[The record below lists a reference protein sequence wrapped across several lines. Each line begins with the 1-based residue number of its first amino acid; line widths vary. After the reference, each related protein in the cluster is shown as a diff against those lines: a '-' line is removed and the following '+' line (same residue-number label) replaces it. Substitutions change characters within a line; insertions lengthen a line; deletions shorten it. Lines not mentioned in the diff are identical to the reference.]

1 MMKSFPR
8 GISPSY
14 TITTSMKLLKRVQ
27 EFAAFTKNEQKVFL
41 FLSIVFLAGVS
52 IKVYKAYFVQEPAH
66 QFDYSASDKEF
77 EERSK
82 QLTALPS
89 ERKSADTQIIGQ
101 AAHKKIDLNT
111 ATRDDLVALP
121 GIGEGIAE
129 EILLY
134 RDERGAFTSLDQLRK
149 IKGIGAKKF
158 EKLRPYIEIK

>member
-1 MMKSFPR
+1 M
-8 GISPSY
+8 
-14 TITTSMKLLKRVQ
+14 Q

-41 FLSIVFLAGVS
+41 FLSMVFLAGVS
-52 IKVYKAYFVQEPAH
+52 IKAYKAYFAQEPAH
-66 QFDYSASDKEF
+66 QFDYSASDKEY

-82 QLTALPS
+82 QLTALPLEHS
-89 ERKSADTQIIGQ
+89 SIYSQSIGQ
-101 AAHKKIDLNT
+101 ATHKKIDLNT
-111 ATRDDLVALP
+111 ATKNDLVALP

-129 EILLY
+129 EILVY